1 MNDLSV
7 VRGSPTKE
15 DLAVVL
21 AVLLARQH
29 SGAAAGPGED
39 ADGTAGPSRRAGW
52 ARARRSA
59 HLPAGS
65 WQHV

>member
-7 VRGSPTKE
+7 VRGSPSKE
-15 DLAVVL
+15 DLAAVL
-21 AVLLARQH
+21 AVLLARQQ
-29 SGAAAGPGED
+29 SGGTAGPGGD
-39 ADGTAGPSRRAGW
+39 ADGTAGLPHRAGW
-52 ARARRSA
+52 ARGRRSA